1 MKHEETIRVRNIG
14 GIVDTGTIQLRP
26 LTVFTGSNANTLMKI
41 VTIMRELLKPN
52 IVKDNAEDY
61 LLGSTT
67 NSSYIEYKIGDKVI
81 EYKEK
86 RVYNSDQLKDDDAK
100 DVYITNTRNLLT
112 YIKLGDLYTDFFISK
127 TLKELTDA
135 IKGSGKFVEFELE
148 YNDTNIE
155 IEKSARGISYNVV
168 SKLEENKTTN
178 IQFSSGDIQYTLP
191 VIAIIK
197 HNADEENAN
206 FYIEDIEAG
215 MDCHSQARWIDEIVS
230 KVGDKPLIFTTQSPY
245 VLNYLSVLLCA
256 NYYDNAK
263 EKYPVIEAEKFAIY
277 DVNNK
282 SIVDLLWHDEY
293 NGRVMVNTID
303 SSSAIEDIYREFDNL
318 GDCRE

>member
-1 MKHEETIRVRNIG
+1 MKHEESIRVRNVG
-14 GIVDTGTIQLRP
+14 GINDTGTIQLRP

-41 VTIMRELLKPN
+41 VTIMRELLKADTLY
-52 IVKDNAEDY
+52 KQELKDYLSQYTADNA
-61 LLGSTT
+61 
-67 NSSYIEYKIGDKVI
+67 YIEYKIGDQVI

-86 RVYNSDQLKDDDAK
+86 SIVYSNDQHKGNAK
-100 DVYITNTRNLLT
+100 AVYLANTRNLLT
-112 YIKLGDLYTDFFISK
+112 YIKPGEYYNHLFLYK
-127 TLKELTDA
+127 TLKEFANVVDESNFIELDYNNT
-135 IKGSGKFVEFELE
+135 SVEIVK
-148 YNDTNIE
+148 NV
-155 IEKSARGISYNVV
+155 RGISYNVV

-197 HNADEENAN
+197 HNADEENAS

-215 MDCHSQARWIDEIVS
+215 MDCHNQARWIDEIVS

-282 SIVDLLWHDEY
+282 SVVDLLWHDEY